1 MPKSYFGPRMVPGH
15 KKDILNLAV
24 GLRKRGGSVI
34 ILYNEGSVLYNEQFE
49 KENYSL
55 NDILSAKTHESADV
69 IIGPLAC
76 FRKILFTKKKR
87 PIFFYV
93 FDSILKTSILAFLRK
108 PYLIHR
114 VVYGYVV
121 ELLLRSS
128 NIIVASLDEYLWF
141 ASSGHA
147 IDKINLI
154 TPMVNSNLE
163 TYQSYEEN
171 KKVIIY
177 NPPLDSLDLCRDILI
192 GIIQKEIDVEVLVTG
207 NEGYRISKT
216 FDDYKNIQFI
226 PYVGEI
232 DNMIR
237 TCRLAVLTDISG
249 SGFCNRAA
257 QIRALQIPLICTL
270 PSLRGTGLQYD
281 TSVHVYNSAPQCVSI
296 LEDLLDLRNS
306 LPTMTLVDIHLRS
319 HKDIDLF
326 DS

>member
-1 MPKSYFGPRMVPGH
+1 MPGH
-15 KKDILNLAV
+15 KKCILNLAV
-24 GLRKRGGSVI
+24 ELRKRGRTVI
-34 ILYNEGSVLYNEQFE
+34 TLYSEGSVLYNEHSE
-49 KENYSL
+49 KEIYSL
-55 NDILSAKTHESADV
+55 NDILSAKIHESADV
-69 IIGPLAC
+69 IIGPLHC

-87 PIFFYV
+87 PISFYV
-93 FDSILKTSILAFLRK
+93 FDSILKTSILAFLRN

-141 ASSGHA
+141 SSSGHA
-147 IDKINLI
+147 INKINLI
-154 TPMVNSNLE
+154 TPMYNSNLE
-163 TYQSYEEN
+163 TYPSYEEN
-171 KKVIIY
+171 NKVIIY
-177 NPPLDSLDLCRDILI
+177 NPPLDSLDLCRDILME
-192 GIIQKEIDVEVLVTG
+192 IIQKKINVEVLVTG

-226 PYVGEI
+226 PYVDEI
-232 DNMIR
+232 DNLIK

-257 QIRALQIPLICTL
+257 QIRALKIPLICTL

-281 TSVHVYNSAPQCVSI
+281 TFVHVYNSASQCVSI
-296 LEDLLDLRNS
+296 LEGLLDLRNNR
-306 LPTMTLVDIHLRS
+306 PTMNLVDIHFRS